1 LKLYIANKNYSSW
14 SLRPWVLMRELGI
27 PFEEHLEPFG
37 EDPQEMHTRFSRFSP
52 SAKVPCLH
60 DGELRIWD
68 SLAIVEH
75 LAERYSTVW
84 PNDPAARA
92 YARSATAEMHSSFN
106 ALRRHCSMTCG
117 QRVVL
122 RERPLDLQADLAR
135 LKTLWTMGLVN
146 FGGSFLA
153 GKAFSAVDAFYAP
166 VAFRLQTYGISL
178 DERCDAYA
186 AKLRALPAMLEWYAA
201 ALVEPWRE
209 PAHEESIRVVAESII
224 DLRTAS

>member
-1 LKLYIANKNYSSW
+1 
-14 SLRPWVLMRELGI
+14 MRELGI

-37 EDPQEMHTRFSRFSP
+37 EDPHEMQVRFGRFSP

-75 LAERYSTVW
+75 LAERHPTIW
-84 PNDPAARA
+84 PSDPAARA
-92 YARSATAEMHSSFN
+92 YARSAAAEMHSSFN

-135 LKTLWTMGLVN
+135 LKAVWTMGLSS
-146 FGGSFLA
+146 FGGPFLA
-153 GKAFSAVDAFYAP
+153 GKTFCAVDAFYAP

-178 DERCDAYA
+178 DAPCDAYA
-186 AKLRALPAMLEWYAA
+186 ATLRALPAMREWYAA
-201 ALVEPWRE
+201 ALIEPWRE
-209 PAHEESIRVVAESII
+209 RAHEESIRVVAESIT
-224 DLRTAS
+224 DLRKTS

>member
-1 LKLYIANKNYSSW
+1 MKLYIANKNYSSW

-37 EDPQEMHTRFSRFSP
+37 EDPHEMQVRFGRFSP

-75 LAERYSTVW
+75 LAERHPTIW
-84 PNDPAARA
+84 PSDPAARA
-92 YARSATAEMHSSFN
+92 YARSAAAEMHSSFN

-135 LKTLWTMGLVN
+135 LKAVWTMGLSS
-146 FGGSFLA
+146 FGGPFLA
-153 GKAFSAVDAFYAP
+153 GKTFCAVDAFYAP

-178 DERCDAYA
+178 DAPCDAYA
-186 AKLRALPAMLEWYAA
+186 ATLRALPAMREWYAA
-201 ALVEPWRE
+201 ALIEPWRE
-209 PAHEESIRVVAESII
+209 RVHEESIRVVAESIT
-224 DLRTAS
+224 DLRKTS

>member
-27 PFEEHLEPFG
+27 PFEEYLEPFG
-37 EDPQEMHTRFSRFSP
+37 EDPHEMQARFGSFSP

-75 LAERYSTVW
+75 LAERHPTIW
-84 PNDPAARA
+84 PSDPAARA
-92 YARSATAEMHSSFN
+92 YARSAAAEMHSSFN

-135 LKTLWTMGLVN
+135 LKAVWTMGLSS
-146 FGGSFLA
+146 FGGPFLA
-153 GKAFSAVDAFYAP
+153 GKTFCAVDAFYAP

-178 DERCDAYA
+178 DAPCDAYA
-186 AKLRALPAMLEWYAA
+186 ATLRALPAMREWYAA
-201 ALVEPWRE
+201 ALIEPWRE
-209 PAHEESIRVVAESII
+209 RAHEESIRVVAESIT
-224 DLRTAS
+224 DLRKTS